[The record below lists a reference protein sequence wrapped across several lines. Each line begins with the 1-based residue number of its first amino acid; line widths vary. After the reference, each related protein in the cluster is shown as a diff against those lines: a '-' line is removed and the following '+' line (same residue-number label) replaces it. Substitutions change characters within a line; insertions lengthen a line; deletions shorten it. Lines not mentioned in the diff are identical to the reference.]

1 MGRCCR
7 IRRSTRSQKAHR
19 LNAAHALLGEG
30 REVGEAVAQL
40 SERFSLSRRQ
50 AYRYVQAARQM
61 SAPVNV
67 AEASVPV
74 TLKIPRSLL
83 DALRTHAG
91 RSGVS
96 MSDIASQ
103 ALARFFR
110 ESARH
115 G

>member
-1 MGRCCR
+1 MG
-7 IRRSTRSQKAHR
+7 RSTRSQKARR
-19 LNAAHALLGEG
+19 LNAAYALLGEG
-30 REVGEAVAQL
+30 REVGEAVALL

-50 AYRYVQAARQM
+50 AYRYVQAAREM
-61 SAPVNV
+61 SAPVGV
-67 AEASVPV
+67 VEASVPI

-83 DALRTHAG
+83 EALRTHAR

-96 MSDIASQ
+96 MSDIASR
-103 ALARFFR
+103 ALARFFG

>member
-1 MGRCCR
+1 MV
-7 IRRSTRSQKAHR
+7 RSTRSQKARR
-19 LNAAHALLGEG
+19 LNAAYALLREG
-30 REVGEAVAQL
+30 CELAEAAAQM
-40 SERFSLSRRQ
+40 SERFGLSRRQ
-50 AYRYVQAARQM
+50 AYRYVQAARDM
-61 SAPVNV
+61 SAPMDV

-83 DALRTHAG
+83 TTLRTHAD

-96 MSDIASQ
+96 MGEIVSR